1 MGQTLERRVNKLEQ
15 TSAATDLS
23 GKRADEMTDLEL
35 AMIIDPD
42 NPQRVLN
49 MTDDELAQIACR
61 DSGRTGD
68 FSY

>member
-35 AMIIDPD
+35 AMIICPD
-42 NPQRVLN
+42 NPQRVLS
-49 MTDDELAQIACR
+49 MTSEELAQIACR